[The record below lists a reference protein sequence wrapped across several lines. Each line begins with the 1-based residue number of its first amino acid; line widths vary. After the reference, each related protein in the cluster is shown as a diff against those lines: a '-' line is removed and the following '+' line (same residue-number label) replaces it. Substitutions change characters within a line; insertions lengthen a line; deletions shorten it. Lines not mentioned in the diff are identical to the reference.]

1 MLIHYISERRMK
13 KKIDDIVSFLLK
25 DEHLLRDLQK
35 QVKLIQTMKK
45 IDTNLI
51 PYLVKM
57 GYSIFDEIK
66 DLDLIR
72 KQDIPLI
79 IKKLMFEIIKREMNL
94 SSQEFKRLESII
106 GSATELILYR
116 MEDIEIIRNKVSS
129 CFCC

>member
-1 MLIHYISERRMK
+1 MK
-13 KKIDDIVSFLLK
+13 KKIDDMVSFLLK

-79 IKKLMFEIIKREMNL
+79 IKKLIFEIIKREMNI

-116 MEDIEIIRNKVSS
+116 MEDIETIRNKVSS